1 MTANTVDLSPDDN
14 SVVTLEVADEVAAPA
29 DKGKSP
35 KGKSSKTA
43 TEPAPAPK
51 RGFFR
56 RMWTAIKVLL
66 GLAVIAVVAGAI
78 YLGIPELNDRV
89 LNPLSDN
96 TARLSAVTE
105 EVAASGATIAELD
118 TAIAGL
124 DARVAELAAAE
135 AVVPDR
141 LLSLETGLAD
151 VVETQAQ
158 FDDRMGSIES
168 AIDGHTRQ
176 IDTLDE
182 LQATL
187 SADVAAGSIEL
198 ATQVTT
204 LRTMELLSRARLFL
218 YQANYGLAEQDVA
231 AARALIATDTAL
243 GEEVAFRL
251 DRVIDGLPERPVT
264 AADDLDIAWQLLLSP
279 PEVSGQ

>member
-14 SVVTLEVADEVAAPA
+14 SVVTLEVADEVVAPE
-29 DKGKSP
+29 KVKSP
-35 KGKSSKTA
+35 KGNSAKTSSA
-43 TEPAPAPK
+43 PVPAPK

-56 RMWTAIKVLL
+56 RLWKAVKVLL
-66 GLAVIAVVAGAI
+66 GLALVALVAGAI

-96 TARLSAVTE
+96 TARLSAVTDD
-105 EVAASGATIAELD
+105 VAASEATLAELD
-118 TAIAGL
+118 TAIVGL

-141 LLSLETGLAD
+141 LLSLENGLAD

-158 FDDRMGSIES
+158 FDDRMASIES
-168 AIDGHTRQ
+168 AIAGHTRQ

-187 SADVAAGSIEL
+187 SADVAAGSAEL

-204 LRTMELLSRARLFL
+204 LQVMELLSRARLFL
-218 YQANYGLAEQDVA
+218 YQANYGLAEQDVV
-231 AARALIATDTAL
+231 AARALIDTDTAA
-243 GEEVAFRL
+243 GEEVALRL

-279 PEVSGQ
+279 SVVSGE